1 MKNKTLDPRFTYHRL
16 RVGRSS
22 IHRMG
27 VFAAED
33 IASGQ
38 KVIEYTGERITQREA
53 RKRFEKVWRSRTR
66 SKRTY
71 LFYLDK
77 RWVIDGAVGGS
88 GAGYINHACDP
99 NLRARRIRRHIFYFS
114 RRPIRQGEELTVDY
128 RFAKNAARVVC
139 LCGSPACRG
148 TINRS

>member
-1 MKNKTLDPRFTYHRL
+1 MMLDPRFTGWRL

-33 IASGQ
+33 IASRR

-53 RKRFEKVWRSRTR
+53 RKRFVRFWRSR
-66 SKRTY
+66 KRGKGIY

-77 RWVIDGAVGGS
+77 RWVIDGAVDGS

-99 NLRARRIRRHIFYFS
+99 NLRARQIRGHIFYFS
-114 RRPIRQGEELTVDY
+114 RRRIQKGEELTVDY
-128 RFAKNAARVVC
+128 RFAKKAARIVC
-139 LCGSPACRG
+139 HCGAPACRG

>member
-1 MKNKTLDPRFTYHRL
+1 MPDPRFTSWRL

-33 IASGQ
+33 IATGQ
-38 KVIEYTGERITQREA
+38 RVIEYTGERITHREA
-53 RKRFEKVWRSRTR
+53 RKRFVKFWRSR
-66 SKRTY
+66 KRGKGIY
-71 LFYLDK
+71 LFYLNK

-99 NLRARRIRRHIFYFS
+99 NLLARRIRGHIFYFS
-114 RRPIRQGEELTVDY
+114 RRPIRNGEELTVDY
-128 RFAKNAARVVC
+128 RFAKKAARVAC
-139 LCGSPACRG
+139 HCGSPTCRG
-148 TINRS
+148 TINRN